1 MKFKENKLLSGSQSI
16 SFFTFLLYSLPSI
29 PITSAQII
37 VYIIIPPIYSLL
49 PNVGI
54 AITGLAIMLSRF
66 VDMISDPIMGTYL
79 DSLVS
84 KLGWKIWLIF
94 GFPLIS
100 IGIYILLNPI
110 YKFEALSLLLGL
122 IAVTLGWTFFSIP
135 WWSIGIAISEDSSQN
150 RFKIVS
156 FRELLT
162 IPGIILGLIIAY
174 YSDSSGEIY
183 LIISLFLLSPLL
195 IKKIPIPKISI
206 QEKNSYFYN
215 IQLFFKYNK
224 NFRNLCLAYFFIGLS
239 NGITSILFILFV
251 QYIIGGSAFYFLI
264 IYFVS
269 AFIGLPFIYLLGT
282 KYKKNKVWIV
292 FIILACISFLPVYF
306 LENGDTIKFLM
317 VCIISGLCL
326 SADLILPA
334 SIQANIINQEQK
346 KDNKVLVGKIYSV
359 WSLIQKLT
367 LAVSAG
373 VCLPLLGYFGFNPS
387 EVNPALGP
395 LSVCY
400 GITPIILRLPA
411 VVFASYIKKN

>member
-29 PITSAQII
+29 PITSAQMI

-183 LIISLFLLSPLL
+183 LIISLFLLSS
-195 IKKIPIPKISI
+195 IKCHISSERKGI
-206 QEKNSYFYN
+206 
-215 IQLFFKYNK
+215 
-224 NFRNLCLAYFFIGLS
+224 
-239 NGITSILFILFV
+239 NG
-251 QYIIGGSAFYFLI
+251 
-264 IYFVS
+264 
-269 AFIGLPFIYLLGT
+269 
-282 KYKKNKVWIV
+282 
-292 FIILACISFLPVYF
+292 
-306 LENGDTIKFLM
+306 
-317 VCIISGLCL
+317 
-326 SADLILPA
+326 
-334 SIQANIINQEQK
+334 
-346 KDNKVLVGKIYSV
+346 
-359 WSLIQKLT
+359 
-367 LAVSAG
+367 
-373 VCLPLLGYFGFNPS
+373 
-387 EVNPALGP
+387 
-395 LSVCY
+395 
-400 GITPIILRLPA
+400 
-411 VVFASYIKKN
+411 

>member
-1 MKFKENKLLSGSQSI
+1 MKFNKKKLLKVSQSI
-16 SFFTFLLYSLPSI
+16 SLFTFILYSLPSI
-29 PITSAQII
+29 PITSAQMI
-37 VYIIIPPIYSLL
+37 VYIIIPPIYSIL

-54 AITGLAIMLSRF
+54 AITGLAIMLSRI
-66 VDMISDPIMGTYL
+66 VDMVSDPIMGTYL
-79 DSLVS
+79 DNIVS
-84 KLGWKIWLIF
+84 KLGWKVWLVF
-94 GFPLIS
+94 GSPLIS
-100 IGIYILLNPI
+100 IGIYILLNPV
-110 YKFEALSLLLGL
+110 YKFEVLSLFLGL
-122 IAVTLGWTFFSIP
+122 IAVTLGWTLFSIP
-135 WWSIGIAISEDSSQN
+135 WWSIGIAISENSSKN

-162 IPGIILGLIIAY
+162 IPGIILGLIITY
-174 YSDSSGEIY
+174 YSNLSGEIY
-183 LIISLFLLSPLL
+183 LIISLLLLSPLL
-195 IKKIPIPKISI
+195 IKKIPIPNIFT
-206 QEKNSYFYN
+206 QEKNSYFDN
-215 IQLFFKYNK
+215 VKLLFKHNK
-224 NFRNLCLAYFFIGLS
+224 DFRNLCLSYFFIGLS

-251 QYIIGGSAFYFLI
+251 QYIIGGTPIFFLI

-292 FIILACISFLPVYF
+292 FILLACVSFFPVYF
-306 LENGDTIKFLM
+306 LENGDTLKFLI

-334 SIQANIINQEQK
+334 SIQANIIDKEQK
-346 KDNKVLVGKIYSV
+346 KEKKVLAGKIYSV

-373 VCLPLLGYFGFNPS
+373 ICLPVLGYFGFNPS

-400 GITPIILRLPA
+400 GIVPIILRLPA
-411 VVFASYIKKN
+411 VAFASYIRNI

>member
-29 PITSAQII
+29 PITSAQMI

-110 YKFEALSLLLGL
+110 YKFEALSLFLGL

-135 WWSIGIAISEDSSQN
+135 WWSIGIAISENSSKN

>member
-1 MKFKENKLLSGSQSI
+1 MKFNENKLLNGSQSI
-16 SFFTFLLYSLPSI
+16 GLFTFLFYSLPSI
-29 PITSAQII
+29 PVTAAQMI
-37 VYIIIPPIYSLL
+37 VYITIPSVYALI

-79 DSLVS
+79 DNLVS

-110 YKFEALSLLLGL
+110 YKFEVISLFLGL
-122 IAVTLGWTFFSIP
+122 IAVTLGWTFFLIP
-135 WWSIGIAISEDSSQN
+135 WWSIGIAISENSSKN

-156 FRELLT
+156 SRELLT
-162 IPGIILGLIIAY
+162 IPGIIFGLIITY
-174 YSDSSGEIY
+174 FSDLSGAIY

-206 QEKNSYFYN
+206 HEKSSYFYN
-215 IQLFFKYNK
+215 LKLFFKYNQ

-251 QYIIGGSAFYFLI
+251 QYIIGGSPFYFLI
-264 IYFVS
+264 IYFIS

-282 KYKKNKVWIV
+282 KYKKDKVWIV
-292 FIILACISFLPVYF
+292 FIVLACVSFLPVYF
-306 LENGDTIKFLM
+306 LENGDTLKFLI

-334 SIQANIINQEQK
+334 SIQANIIDQEQK
-346 KDNKVLVGKIYSV
+346 KDKKVLAGKIYSV
-359 WSLIQKLT
+359 WSLIQKST

-373 VCLPLLGYFGFNPS
+373 VCLPLLSYFGFNPS

-400 GITPIILRLPA
+400 GIAPIILRLPA
-411 VVFASYIKKN
+411 VVFASYIKKI

>member
-29 PITSAQII
+29 PITSAQMI

-110 YKFEALSLLLGL
+110 YKFEALSLFLGL

-195 IKKIPIPKISI
+195 IKKIPIPKVSF

-251 QYIIGGSAFYFLI
+251 QYIIGGSPFYFLI

-292 FIILACISFLPVYF
+292 FIILACISFIPVYF
-306 LENGDTIKFLM
+306 LENGDTLKFLI

-334 SIQANIINQEQK
+334 SIQANIINQVQK

-367 LAVSAG
+367 LALSAG
-373 VCLPLLGYFGFNPS
+373 VWLPLLGYFGFNPS
-387 EVNPALGP
+387 EVNPTLGP

>member
-1 MKFKENKLLSGSQSI
+1 
-16 SFFTFLLYSLPSI
+16 
-29 PITSAQII
+29 
-37 VYIIIPPIYSLL
+37 
-49 PNVGI
+49 VGI

-100 IGIYILLNPI
+100 IGIYVLLNPI

-206 QEKNSYFYN
+206 EKKIVIFITYN
-215 IQLFFKYNK
+215 
-224 NFRNLCLAYFFIGLS
+224 
-239 NGITSILFILFV
+239 
-251 QYIIGGSAFYFLI
+251 YFLNI
-264 IYFVS
+264 MRILETYVWHTFLLDYQMELHQ
-269 AFIGLPFIYLLGT
+269 FYLFYL
-282 KYKKNKVWIV
+282 
-292 FIILACISFLPVYF
+292 F
-306 LENGDTIKFLM
+306 
-317 VCIISGLCL
+317 
-326 SADLILPA
+326 
-334 SIQANIINQEQK
+334 SI
-346 KDNKVLVGKIYSV
+346 
-359 WSLIQKLT
+359 
-367 LAVSAG
+367 
-373 VCLPLLGYFGFNPS
+373 
-387 EVNPALGP
+387 
-395 LSVCY
+395 
-400 GITPIILRLPA
+400 
-411 VVFASYIKKN
+411 

>member
-1 MKFKENKLLSGSQSI
+1 MKFNENKLLKGSQSI
-16 SFFTFLLYSLPSI
+16 SLFTFILYSLPSI
-29 PITSAQII
+29 PITSAQMI

-49 PNVGI
+49 PSVGI

-66 VDMISDPIMGTYL
+66 VDMISDPIMGAYL
-79 DSLVS
+79 DKTVS
-84 KLGWKIWLIF
+84 KLGWKIWLVF

-110 YKFEALSLLLGL
+110 YKFEVLTLFLGL
-122 IAVTLGWTFFSIP
+122 IAVTLGWTFFSIT
-135 WWSIGIAISEDSSQN
+135 WWSIGIAISKNSSKN
-150 RFKIVS
+150 RFKVVS

-174 YSDSSGEIY
+174 YSDLSGEIY
-183 LIISLFLLSPLL
+183 LITSLLLLSPLL

-206 QEKNSYFYN
+206 QEKSSYFYN
-215 IQLFFKYNK
+215 VKLFFKYNT

-282 KYKKNKVWIV
+282 KYEKNKVWIV

>member
-29 PITSAQII
+29 PITSAQMI

>member
-29 PITSAQII
+29 PITSAQMI

-367 LAVSAG
+367 LALSAG

>member
-29 PITSAQII
+29 PITSAQMI

-110 YKFEALSLLLGL
+110 YKFEALSLFLGL
-122 IAVTLGWTFFSIP
+122 IAVTLGWTFFLIP
-135 WWSIGIAISEDSSQN
+135 WWSIGIAISENSSKN

-251 QYIIGGSAFYFLI
+251 QYIIAGSAFYFLI

>member
-1 MKFKENKLLSGSQSI
+1 MKFNENKLLKGSQSI
-16 SFFTFLLYSLPSI
+16 SLFTFILYSLPSI
-29 PITSAQII
+29 PITSAQMI

-49 PNVGI
+49 PSVGI

-66 VDMISDPIMGTYL
+66 VDMISDPIMGAYL
-79 DSLVS
+79 DKTVS
-84 KLGWKIWLIF
+84 KLGWKIWLVF

-110 YKFEALSLLLGL
+110 YKFEVLTLFLGL
-122 IAVTLGWTFFSIP
+122 IAVTLGWTFFSIT
-135 WWSIGIAISEDSSQN
+135 WWSIGIAISKNSSKN
-150 RFKIVS
+150 RFKVVS

-174 YSDSSGEIY
+174 YSDLSGEIY
-183 LIISLFLLSPLL
+183 LITSLLLLSPLL

-206 QEKNSYFYN
+206 QEKSSYFYN
-215 IQLFFKYNK
+215 VKLFFKYNT

-251 QYIIGGSAFYFLI
+251 QYIIGGSPFYFLI
-264 IYFVS
+264 IYFIS

-292 FIILACISFLPVYF
+292 FIVLACVSFLPVYF
-306 LENGDTIKFLM
+306 LENGDSLKFLI
-317 VCIISGLCL
+317 VCVISGFCL

-334 SIQANIINQEQK
+334 SIQANIIDQEQK
-346 KDNKVLVGKIYSV
+346 KDKKVLVGKIYSV

-395 LSVCY
+395 LSVFY

-411 VVFASYIKKN
+411 VVFASYIKKI